1 MEKLIRQLPEVQQ
14 EVVRLTL
21 YDDLKP
27 CSSSSNGAQW
37 ELGAVGGI
45 APSVLRDQV
54 LSVSTGGGQTWAQA
68 EFVDAALVM
77 VPKSDCV
84 RRTAPSES
92 EMSQPIEGSL

>member
-45 APSVLRDQV
+45 APSFGTPRSGPIGKHWRRPNLVPGRIRRR
-54 LSVSTGGGQTWAQA
+54 SSSYGA
-68 EFVDAALVM
+68 E
-77 VPKSDCV
+77 
-84 RRTAPSES
+84 E
-92 EMSQPIEGSL
+92 